1 MKTIDFARSFLTFRI
16 DTLKKP
22 SLTTSHKPPY
32 ALNNARIQLE
42 CCCEVRDKR
51 TGAIQQFVLGASCKT
66 EFVGVER
73 GIWTQPNAD
82 FVPILSRDRFLN
94 LKTFDRADREVMLYP
109 PSLGVQPDRQIGNVA
124 DAFDSISIDICRCDG
139 EVLETADAI
148 IETTLANCPVVA
160 QTELEEER
168 YAVLIEYPVKTMN
181 ANERDAVYQTDTGP
195 ILFPDLSREPEDLI
209 SGLELA
215 FAAFNCP
222 QWTEFILRAKA
233 PVAEGVNVYHYCK
246 PVRFDCKNQVI
257 RLGC

>member
-1 MKTIDFARSFLTFRI
+1 MKTIDFTRSFLTFRI

-32 ALNNARIQLE
+32 ALNSARIQLE

-51 TGAIQQFVLGASCKT
+51 TGATQQFVLGASCKT

-109 PSLGVQPDRQIGNVA
+109 PSLGVQPDRQTGNVA
-124 DAFDSISIDICRCDG
+124 DAFDRISIDICRCEG
-139 EVLETADAI
+139 ELLETTDEI

-160 QTELEEER
+160 QTELEGER

-222 QWTEFILRAKA
+222 TWTEFILRAKA